1 MEIDWTLDNSDI
13 IHKYVVL
20 KGLKKVLFKKV
31 QYFKWY
37 NMFLRECLKYC
48 FHGLIQKELD
58 DMREVHNTHRIRPYP
73 NQECPSGRPDIIYA
87 VPETYGNDNQFL
99 SKSCIEKLFIKQ
111 ILNFFVGTSDYKINI
126 NQAYLTLAKPYTT
139 EKNPLGCNT
148 EFEKVALQ
156 LMINKSLTFPNNGE
170 EAKKL
175 VVKLIEAIDNI

>member
-1 MEIDWTLDNSDI
+1 MEIDGILDNIDI
-13 IHKYVVL
+13 IHK
-20 KGLKKVLFKKV
+20 
-31 QYFKWY
+31 
-37 NMFLRECLKYC
+37 ECLKFC

-58 DMREVHNTHRIRPYP
+58 DMIEVHNTHRIRPYP

-87 VPETYGNDNQFL
+87 VPETYG
-99 SKSCIEKLFIKQ
+99 SSY
-111 ILNFFVGTSDYKINI
+111 YKINI

-156 LMINKSLTFPNNGE
+156 LMINKSLTFPNNAD

-175 VVKLIEAIDNI
+175 FVKLIEAIDNI